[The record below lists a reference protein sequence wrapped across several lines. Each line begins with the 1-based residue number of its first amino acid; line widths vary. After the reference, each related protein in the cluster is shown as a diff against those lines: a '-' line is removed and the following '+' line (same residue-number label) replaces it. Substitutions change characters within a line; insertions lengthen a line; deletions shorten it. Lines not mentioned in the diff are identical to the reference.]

1 MPATKI
7 FSTLLLLFTLACSQG
22 GWAGQRLDFDV
33 HQPNTAERITLY
45 IQGTQARL
53 SSTANQASAVIFDSV
68 ARQIHILDHGDRS
81 VTTVDQASLEQLAS
95 IAAGMGEVAR
105 SQGGVLGDIF
115 KTFGLDN
122 EMGEG
127 PQVSVQTLAEKQSFS
142 GQSCQMSYVYNKEQL
157 STRICLSR
165 TLKLA
170 AAEQQ
175 TLDALVDFAQLLL
188 RQGQV
193 ILTQFSLPIP
203 LLPEESLSGT
213 PVYIDDI
220 SSKTAASLAGF
231 KRMDVLARQFA
242 LPEGYS
248 RTVLSL

>member
-1 MPATKI
+1 MTARF
-7 FSTLLLLFTLACSQG
+7 FSTLFLLACLAFTQA

-33 HQPNTAERITLY
+33 QQPDNAERITLF
-45 IQGTQARL
+45 IQGDNARL
-53 SSTANQASAVIFDSV
+53 SSSANQTSAVIFDSSS
-68 ARQIHILDHGDRS
+68 RQIHILDHGEKS

-95 IAAGMGEVAR
+95 IAAGMGEIAR

-127 PQVSVQTLAEKQSFS
+127 PQVSVQTQSEKQSFS
-142 GQSCQMSYVYNKEQL
+142 GQSCKMSYVYSKDRL
-157 STRICLSR
+157 STRICLSQ
-165 TLKLA
+165 TLRLA

-188 RQGQV
+188 RQGQA

-203 LLPEESLSGT
+203 LLPEEALVGT

-220 SSKTAASLAGF
+220 NSKTTAVLAGF
-231 KRMDVLARQFA
+231 RRMDVVAGQFD

-248 RTVLSL
+248 RRVLSL

>member
-1 MPATKI
+1 
-7 FSTLLLLFTLACSQG
+7 
-22 GWAGQRLDFDV
+22 
-33 HQPNTAERITLY
+33 
-45 IQGTQARL
+45 
-53 SSTANQASAVIFDSV
+53 
-68 ARQIHILDHGDRS
+68 
-81 VTTVDQASLEQLAS
+81 
-95 IAAGMGEVAR
+95 MGEIAR

-122 EMGEG
+122 EMGDG
-127 PQVSVQTLAEKQSFS
+127 QQISVQTQAEKQSFS
-142 GQSCQMSYVYNKEQL
+142 GQSCKMSYVYSKEQL
-157 STRICLSR
+157 STKICLSQ
-165 TLKLA
+165 TLRLA

-188 RQGQV
+188 RQGQA

-203 LLPEESLSGT
+203 LLPEENLAGT

-220 SSKTAASLAGF
+220 GSETTAVLAGF
-231 KRMDVLARQFA
+231 KRMDVMARQFT